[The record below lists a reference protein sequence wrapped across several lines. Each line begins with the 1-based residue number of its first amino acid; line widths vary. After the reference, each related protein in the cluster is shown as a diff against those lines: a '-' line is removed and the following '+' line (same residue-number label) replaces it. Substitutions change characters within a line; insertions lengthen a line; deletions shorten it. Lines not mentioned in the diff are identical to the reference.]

1 MYLCI
6 LIIFKSWCT
15 LLCQHYFEWMIL
27 WIDLFFFHFTYLFM
41 DNNKLF
47 SAVFTLL
54 HSNLVACILFFSF
67 FFQIIFFLFNGYLS
81 RLYLYWLDRT
91 MKKKIVLYFSSWIF
105 PGLNI
110 NQKSMKFKLV
120 FLSVFLPFCKPFFF
134 VNCKGKMFL
143 MNW

>member
-6 LIIFKSWCT
+6 LIIFKTWCT

-27 WIDLFFFHFTYLFM
+27 WIDLFFFSFH
-41 DNNKLF
+41 
-47 SAVFTLL
+47 VFVYGQQQIVFRRFYLL
-54 HSNLVACILFFSF
+54 HSNLVACILFISF

-134 VNCKGKMFL
+134 C
-143 MNW
+143 